1 MKRFRTIILILVCAV
16 IFIAAAIGISSLITQ
31 RGYLE
36 TIRYEWD
43 SFLDAAD
50 RSWGNIKKL
59 VGLVLHGEGAEDAEN
74 AAGDGP
80 DAVEGDAAGNGSP
93 DAGGEEQAELLTEFD
108 YGLVP
113 AWDGVTASVPINSN
127 VPFFTEEEK
136 SADLSYISYAD
147 LDEFGRCGETFSC
160 LSYLLLPEEE
170 RDDEEERS
178 VVIPTGYRQSRYPEE
193 LVDQEFLY
201 NRCHLIAWQLGGDA
215 NSRNL
220 ITGTRYL
227 NVEGMLP
234 YENRTAQYLRNHQN
248 RHVLYRVTPIFVG
261 EELTCRGV
269 LMEAY
274 SVEDHGK
281 LCFCAFVYNEQPG
294 ILIDHLD
301 GSNSLKEND

>member
-1 MKRFRTIILILVCAV
+1 MKKFRTIILILVCAV
-16 IFIAAAIGISSLITQ
+16 IFIAAAIGISSLITH

-59 VGLVLHGEGAEDAEN
+59 VGLVLHGDEQTAGGGHAS
-74 AAGDGP
+74 GDG
-80 DAVEGDAAGNGSP
+80 S
-93 DAGGEEQAELLTEFD
+93 DAGGEEQAELLAKFD

-113 AWDGVTASVPINSN
+113 AWDGVTASVPVNSN

-147 LDEFGRCGETFSC
+147 LDELGRCGETFSC
-160 LSYLLLPEEE
+160 LSYLLLPEED

-234 YENRTAQYLRNHQN
+234 YENRTAQYLRNYQN
-248 RHVLYRVTPIFVG
+248 RHVLYRVTPIFIG

-301 GSNSLKEND
+301 GSNSPEEHD